1 MADIT
6 TVWQIFTALQPILNR
21 VGPIAMLSISLYFIR
36 SFFD

>member
-1 MADIT
+1 MTAQTI
-6 TVWQIFTALQPILNR
+6 WNIFNILKPILDW